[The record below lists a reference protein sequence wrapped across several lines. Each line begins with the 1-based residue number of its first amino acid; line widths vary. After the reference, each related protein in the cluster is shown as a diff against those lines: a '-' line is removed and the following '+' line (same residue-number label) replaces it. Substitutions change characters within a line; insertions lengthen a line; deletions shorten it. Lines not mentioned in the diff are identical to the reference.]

1 MKVIRGL
8 SNRLAIALL
17 AISLAAAVGCGR
29 RAEAGTAAG
38 ESHPKVTV
46 AQPLSATVADFT
58 EHTGRTEAP
67 EAVEIR
73 TRASGHLV
81 RAAFREGDLV
91 KKGDLLFVVDP
102 RPYQAALARAQ
113 A

>member
-1 MKVIRGL
+1 M
-8 SNRLAIALL
+8 
-17 AISLAAAVGCGR
+17 GCGR
-29 RAEAGTAAG
+29 RAEAGTSAG

>member
-1 MKVIRGL
+1 VRARAPCAL
-8 SNRLAIALL
+8 SRR
-17 AISLAAAVGCGR
+17 AAGCGR
-29 RAEAGTAAG
+29 RAEAGASAG

-46 AQPLSATVADFT
+46 AQPLAATVADFS

-81 RAAFREGDLV
+81 RAAFAKEIW
-91 KKGDLLFVVDP
+91 
-102 RPYQAALARAQ
+102 
-113 A
+113 

>member
-17 AISLAAAVGCGR
+17 VISLAAAVGCGR
-29 RAEAGTAAG
+29 RAEAGTSAG

-46 AQPLSATVADFT
+46 AQPLAATVADFS

-67 EAVEIR
+67 EAGGNP
-73 TRASGHLV
+73 TPAPGHPV
-81 RAAFREGDLV
+81 RAAFPERGP
-91 KKGDLLFVVDP
+91 GG
-102 RPYQAALARAQ
+102 RGGLAFRVSARG
-113 A
+113 

>member
-17 AISLAAAVGCGR
+17 VISLAAAGGCGR
-29 RAEAGTAAG
+29 RAEAGTSAG

-46 AQPLSATVADFT
+46 AQPLAATVADFS

-73 TRASGHLV
+73 TRAPGPLV
-81 RAAFREGDLV
+81 RPAFRCGDRGQEGGLLV
-91 KKGDLLFVVDP
+91 V
-102 RPYQAALARAQ
+102 
-113 A
+113 